1 MKIYAVIV
9 SLISLIAFSIPSLG
23 GGKKEEKLSVSFHL
37 ETEATDNPKMIFP
50 QLTNGKKRFYSRNP
64 EIATKDFVSF
74 GTFPATEGDGYGVMF
89 KLKGSA
95 TNRFSAI
102 TTANQG
108 RWIVAQINGRV
119 VDGIVI
125 DKTVNDGFIVIWKGV
140 NAADIAMLDEKLP
153 RIGAEG
159 QKKKK

>member
-1 MKIYAVIV
+1 M
-9 SLISLIAFSIPSLG
+9 ISLLALASPVLG
-23 GGKKEEKLSVSFHL
+23 GGKKEDKLSVSFHM

-50 QLTNGKKRFYSRNP
+50 QLTNGTKRFFSRSP

-74 GTFPATEGDGYGVMF
+74 NTFPAQDGEDYGVIF

-95 TNRFSAI
+95 TNRFSAL

-108 RWIVAQINGRV
+108 RWMVSQINGRV
-119 VDGIVI
+119 VDGILI

-140 NAADIAMLDEKLP
+140 TLADVAMLDEQMP
-153 RIGAEG
+153 RIGSEG
-159 QKKKK
+159 KKKK

>member
-1 MKIYAVIV
+1 MKIHAIV
-9 SLISLIAFSIPSLG
+9 LSLISLLAFSGTVVGS
-23 GGKKEEKLSVSFHL
+23 GKKEEKLSVSFHL

-50 QLTNGKKRFYSRNP
+50 QLANGKNRFFSRSP

-74 GTFPATEGDGYGVMF
+74 STFPAQEGEDYGVIF

-108 RWIVAQINGRV
+108 RWMVSQINGRV
-119 VDGIVI
+119 VDGILI

-140 NAADIAMLDEKLP
+140 TLADVAMLDEQLP

-159 QKKKK
+159 KKKK